1 MAEHAYIYA
10 LVGNQADAQVLR
22 YEAAIETPLPG
33 SDVPTTHAVGP
44 LVVESVAQDD
54 SGRPVVIAYDSTPTR
69 DEVAAALAEG
79 WEQPPAD
86 DPWAPMVPGSA
97 ARVHPS

>member
-1 MAEHAYIYA
+1 MAEHAYIYS

-22 YEAAIETPLPG
+22 YEADIDLPVPGGDVSTTP
-33 SDVPTTHAVGP
+33 AVGP
-44 LVVESVAQDD
+44 LVVESVVRDE
-54 SGRPVVIAYDSTPTR
+54 SGRPIVIAYDPTPTR
-69 DEVAAALAEG
+69 DEVAAALGEG
-79 WEQPPAD
+79 WEQPAAD